1 MNQENPASYYGN
13 ERQGMLRYINPL
25 SRKVLEVGCGHGR
38 FGRSLKEAQ
47 GAHVTGIDIS
57 HEAIR
62 VAKDNL
68 DRAIALDLDVEPLP
82 FEESEFDC
90 IVCNDVLEH
99 LLDPWSVVKRL
110 SCLLK
115 PGGELIASIPNIRH
129 HKVLRPLIWPGEWR
143 YADIGILDRTHLRFF
158 TRRSIIELIES
169 GGLHVRL
176 VEGVN
181 PRSFPFWLKVLNGI
195 GGNFLDDLR
204 YVQFAVIGVKPL
216 LQAAP

>member
-1 MNQENPASYYGN
+1 MNNENPASYFAN

-38 FGRSLKEAQ
+38 FGHLLKEAQ
-47 GAHVTGIDIS
+47 EAHVTGIDIS

-82 FEESEFDC
+82 FDESEFDC

-99 LLDPWSVVKRL
+99 LRDPWSVVKRL

-143 YADIGILDRTHLRFF
+143 YADIGVLDRTHLRFF
-158 TRRSIIELIES
+158 TRRSILELIES

-176 VEGVN
+176 IEGVN
-181 PRSFPFWLKVLNGI
+181 PRGFPFWLKLLNAI

-204 YVQFAVIGVKPL
+204 YVQFEVIGVKPVSP
-216 LQAAP
+216 AAP